1 MHKPH
6 VITHSRQDFVET
18 NIKGTLNLLEE
29 AASQGVHSFVFTST
43 TSSFGGALTPPAGA
57 PAVWITEDVGPV
69 PKNIYGVTKTAAEDL
84 CELFHRD
91 HGLACVILRTSRF
104 FPEEDDSEAIRQAY
118 DDRNVKANEYLYRR
132 VDLEDVVSAHLLALA
147 RAPSI
152 GFGRYIITATTPFS
166 PEDLFDLRMNAPPVV
181 SRRFPGY
188 EEEYARRGWK
198 MFPSID
204 RVYVNEKA
212 RRDLAWKPLYDFEY
226 VLGKLRS
233 NKEFRSR
240 LSIKVGSKG
249 YHVGK
254 IADDLG
260 NK

>member
-1 MHKPH
+1 
-6 VITHSRQDFVET
+6 
-18 NIKGTLNLLEE
+18 
-29 AASQGVHSFVFTST
+29 
-43 TSSFGGALTPPAGA
+43 
-57 PAVWITEDVGPV
+57 
-69 PKNIYGVTKTAAEDL
+69 
-84 CELFHRD
+84 
-91 HGLACVILRTSRF
+91 
-104 FPEEDDSEAIRQAY
+104 
-118 DDRNVKANEYLYRR
+118 
-132 VDLEDVVSAHLLALA
+132 
-147 RAPSI
+147 
-152 GFGRYIITATTPFS
+152 
-166 PEDLFDLRMNAPPVV
+166 MNAPPVV

-233 NKEFRSR
+233 NEEFRSR

-249 YHVGK
+249 YHAGK